1 MTETTWHPSQR
12 AQHNSDGSVTLS
24 FTVDG
29 LEEIVW
35 WVLGWSG
42 RAKVITP
49 ESLKAM
55 VVNQLRKA
63 LEMNDEN
70 ADAKRTKDNTSSKAP
85 AQ

>member
-1 MTETTWHPSQR
+1 M
-12 AQHNSDGSVTLS
+12 LS

-49 ESLKAM
+49 EPLKAM

-70 ADAKRTKDNTSSKAP
+70 ADAKRTKDNRSSKAR